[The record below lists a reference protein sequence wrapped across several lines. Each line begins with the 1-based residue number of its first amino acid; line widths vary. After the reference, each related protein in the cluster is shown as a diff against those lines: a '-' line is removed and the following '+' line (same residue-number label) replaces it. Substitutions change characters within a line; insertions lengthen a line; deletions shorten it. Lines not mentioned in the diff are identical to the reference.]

1 MDEIKKYH
9 YERLNNRE
17 IGEIV
22 GFPTEYIRYYLN
34 NKLNINTKERDFRK
48 ERKLGLGSKPIIHKE
63 TGIIYERGAKGA
75 SEVLNIPISQITKSL
90 KTNQTINGNTFI
102 YS

>member
-9 YERLNNRE
+9 YEGLNNRE

-34 NKLNINTKERDFRK
+34 NKLNIKHKRK
-48 ERKLGLGSKPIIHKE
+48 R
-63 TGIIYERGAKGA
+63 
-75 SEVLNIPISQITKSL
+75 
-90 KTNQTINGNTFI
+90 F
-102 YS
+102 